1 VTDPELQVVES
12 EAEAARVVAE
22 LLAGAARA
30 GSEIALTGGAT
41 PRRAY
46 ELTVGV
52 EPDWSRAGVWWGD
65 ERCVPPDDERSNF
78 RLARESLLDRLE
90 REPRAVHR
98 IQGELEPDRA
108 AAAYEQELQG
118 IRLDLILLGIGP
130 DGHVASLFPNAP
142 SLEVRERPVVSAPAQ
157 LEPFIDRVTLTL
169 PALCAG
175 REVVFLV
182 TGEEK
187 AEAVERAFAAP
198 ASPETPASL
207 VRSAEG
213 RTLVVLDSA
222 AASRLR
228 S

>member
-1 VTDPELQVVES
+1 LLG
-12 EAEAARVVAE
+12 AAAV
-22 LLAGAARA
+22 AGA
-30 GSEIALTGGAT
+30 EIALTGGST
-41 PRRAY
+41 PRSAY
-46 ELTVGV
+46 ELAA
-52 EPDWSRAGVWWGD
+52 EADWSSAGVWWGD

-98 IQGELEPDRA
+98 IQGELEPELA

-118 IRLDLILLGIGP
+118 VQLDLILLGLGP

-142 SLEVRERPVVSAPAQ
+142 SLEERKRLAVSAPAQ
-157 LEPFIDRVTLTL
+157 LEPFVDRVTLTL

-182 TGEEK
+182 TGEDK
-187 AEAVERAFAAP
+187 SDAVERAFAAP

-207 VRSAEG
+207 VRSTEG
-213 RTLVVLDSA
+213 RTLVVLDP
-222 AASRLR
+222 AASSKLR